1 MAEKPKRLE
10 RFLMSGADAQNPEN
24 LVRLFEA
31 LKGLSATP
39 EESAELGARAVLGE
53 RRDLK

>member
-31 LKGLSATP
+31 LKGRSATP
-39 EESAELGARAVLGE
+39 EESAELARARSSE
-53 RRDLK
+53 N

>member
-24 LVRLFEA
+24 HARLFEA
-31 LKGLSATP
+31 LKDRSATP
-39 EESAELGARAVLGE
+39 EESAELARAVLGE